1 MNSSP
6 FWDAAKVI
14 PAENIHE
21 LPAPTFDPRSA
32 PQLNSFLSG
41 VLMKAIVWLLLFSFF
56 FAFTAFAGIA
66 DDDQSHPHHEELTAA
81 QLGTVAFPISCAP
94 SVQKPFQRGVALLH
108 SFWYEEAEKEFQQI
122 AVENPNCAIAHW
134 GVAMSLWHQLWN
146 HPDAKVNQRGRDE
159 VHEAMTTDGLT
170 TAREKAYIAAIAA
183 FYVDSKKLNHEA
195 RAKAYSAAMKEVYES
210 YPDDHE
216 AAVFYALSLLA
227 SEPHDDATFANR
239 KQAAAILEKLFATEP
254 DHPGVAHY
262 LIHSYDKPQLAQL
275 GLPAARRYAQVAPA
289 APHALH
295 MPSHIFARV
304 GLWQDDINSN
314 LASIAATRKTA
325 AMHMGGEG
333 HQFHAMD
340 FLIYAYLQ
348 SGREAEAAR
357 QIDEVTT
364 MPKMKSMYG
373 SDFDPQTNALTKFPA
388 VYDLELRHWSEAAAL
403 EVVAGTLRG
412 DQSITHW
419 ARAIGA
425 ARSGNVAAARKDL
438 QQIEAIRKEFIA
450 EKKMEY
456 AEAVGA
462 DYQEA
467 AAWVAHA
474 EGKDEEAI
482 TGLRAL
488 ADKSDKLGEEPE
500 GIPAREQL
508 ADLLLEAKRPQQAL
522 TEYQTDLKLNPNRF
536 NGLYGAARAAEAA
549 GKQKDATEYYA
560 LLLKVC
566 DGSTSTRPELTRARE
581 LVAQK

>member
-1 MNSSP
+1 MP
-6 FWDAAKVI
+6 AA
-14 PAENIHE
+14 
-21 LPAPTFDPRSA
+21 
-32 PQLNSFLSG
+32 
-41 VLMKAIVWLLLFSFF
+41 LLLFLFF
-56 FAFTAFAGIA
+56 
-66 DDDQSHPHHEELTAA
+66 
-81 QLGTVAFPISCAP
+81 AFPISCAP

-122 AVENPNCAIAHW
+122 ATEDPNCAMAHW

-146 HPDAKVNQRGRDE
+146 HPDAKVNQRGLDE
-159 VHEAMTTDGLT
+159 VHEAKTTDGPT

-183 FYVDSKKLNHEA
+183 FYSDSKKLNHEA
-195 RAKAYSAAMKEVYES
+195 RAKAYSAGMKKVYES

-216 AAVFYALSLLA
+216 AAVFYALSLLG

-239 KQAAAILEKLFATEP
+239 RQAAAILEKLFATDP

-348 SGREAEAAR
+348 SGREADAAKV
-357 QIDEVTT
+357 IDEIKT

-388 VYDLELRHWSEAAAL
+388 IYDLELRHWSDAAAL
-403 EVVAGTLRG
+403 QVVPGSLRG

-425 ARSGNVAAARKDL
+425 ARSGNVAQSHKDL
-438 QQIEAIRKEFIA
+438 EQIETIRREFAA
-450 EKKMEY
+450 EKKTEY

-474 EGKDEEAI
+474 EGKDDEAI
-482 TGLRAL
+482 NSLRTL
-488 ADKSDKLGEEPE
+488 ADKADKLGEEPE

-508 ADLLLEAKRPQQAL
+508 ADLLLEARRPQQAL
-522 TEYQTDLKLNPNRF
+522 VEYQTDLKLNPNRF
-536 NGLYGAARAAEAA
+536 NALYGAARASEAA
-549 GKQKDATEYYA
+549 GKQKDAAEYYA

-566 DGSTSTRPELTRARE
+566 DGSNSTRPELSRARE
-581 LVAQK
+581 LVAHK